1 MRYVSFVDLDKALN
15 FDLLINDEAFIFHLF
30 SRKMFI
36 YHLFFEY
43 VPLKEPAPIELL
55 KNQNENEMRN
65 DHPFWITYL
74 QNFYE
79 ILALLIPKS

>member
-43 VPLKEPAPIELL
+43 VPLKEPAPVCHMDISPV
-55 KNQNENEMRN
+55 R
-65 DHPFWITYL
+65 
-74 QNFYE
+74 
-79 ILALLIPKS
+79 